1 MTSCSTLS
9 NAVDIWRSKKTVSM
23 TCVLF
28 LKWSYESCWAKK
40 KGRNPQVKDFS
51 PGFYHIRQI
60 RSKSKHVEI
69 ATFTIDK
76 VHESEAYLQKQ
87 SPVGALSK
95 RCSYKFRIIHRTRIV
110 PEPLFN
116 KIASL
121 PRTRSKMIKL
131 FCVFLLKA
139 INYYRDVNWT

>member
-40 KGRNPQVKDFS
+40 KGRNQQVKDFS

-60 RSKSKHVEI
+60 TSKSRHVEI
-69 ATFTIDK
+69 TTFTIDK
-76 VHESEAYLQKQ
+76 VHQSEAYLQKQ

-110 PEPLFN
+110 PEPL
-116 KIASL
+116 L
-121 PRTRSKMIKL
+121 IKL
-131 FCVFLLKA
+131 LLYLGPCQKWLSFFAFFC
-139 INYYRDVNWT
+139 